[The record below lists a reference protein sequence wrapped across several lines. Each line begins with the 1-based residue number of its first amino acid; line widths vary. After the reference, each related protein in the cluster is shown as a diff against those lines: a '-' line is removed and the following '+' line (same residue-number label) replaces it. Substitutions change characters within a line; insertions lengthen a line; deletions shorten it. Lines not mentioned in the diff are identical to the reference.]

1 MLLLY
6 IKPMENKKL
15 LAVIFA
21 LCMLCDLSI
30 TAFAKE
36 ELYYENV
43 DFAGAVM
50 SYYDEENS
58 VFLDI
63 TINEDGTYINP
74 RGQISASDL
83 SLANMYAKY
92 KDSAGRLSYI
102 KIIYNYKL

>member
-6 IKPMENKKL
+6 IKTIDSHHPCYINLYPNWEWGK
-15 LAVIFA
+15 
-21 LCMLCDLSI
+21 
-30 TAFAKE
+30 

-63 TINEDGTYINP
+63 TINEDGTYISP